1 MSEIAE
7 LLESALRSNQHV
19 LRQAAMRTVSRMP
32 STTTIRELLSHEAA
46 AAIRELTLDDL
57 AVMLAEQRATPPGSS
72 VRSGARR
79 ISAETARA
87 AAPSTGT
94 RTEATT
100 AGADAGTDTGTSTG
114 TGAGADRAA
123 SGSREAQIYRAIV
136 EALSGEPKTIG
147 QLATAVTMDTDEL
160 RGYLDW
166 MKRSGRVVSHGRAR
180 ATRYTL
186 A

>member
-19 LRQAAMRTVSRMP
+19 LRQAAMRTVSRLP
-32 STTTIRELLSHEAA
+32 SQTTIRELLAHEAA

-57 AVMLAEQRATPPGSS
+57 AAVLAEQRSS
-72 VRSGARR
+72 PSVADAGARTAARR
-79 ISAETARA
+79 IAAGEARA
-87 AAPSTGT
+87 STT
-94 RTEATT
+94 ATT
-100 AGADAGTDTGTSTG
+100 AASTPG
-114 TGAGADRAA
+114 SG
-123 SGSREAQIYRAIV
+123 GSREEQIYRAIV

-147 QLATAVTMDTDEL
+147 QLATAVSMDTDEL

-180 ATRYTL
+180 ATRYAL
-186 A
+186 S